1 MMSMMPMRSWKAF
14 SATATN
20 AIGRNSHAGD
30 VGVTFV
36 LRADRS
42 NRLRLAALE
51 SGCRR
56 RKTSSLSPPGAI
68 RRPAPPRG
76 ARRRRRRRGRGPGER
91 HHFLSLSR
99 ARARTRGLQVTKGY
113 AHPRPRDRDN
123 GAWSGPARTP
133 TTLSRSRARTR
144 DRGTHPSRSP
154 ERWGPDPGASNGGAR
169 AAHVAAGSW
178 SGRCV
183 FRRRVA

>member
-91 HHFLSLSR
+91 HHFLSR

-144 DRGTHPSRSP
+144 SETEVPTPRDRQSG
-154 ERWGPDPGASNGGAR
+154 GGLIPGRVTEGL
-169 AAHVAAGSW
+169 
-178 SGRCV
+178 GRLT
-183 FRRRVA
+183 